1 MLFPTTIVFALLA
14 TITPVYS
21 VPITN
26 SPDALAVRSEHDSLE
41 ARNIAFAPAVEVEK
55 REDESYEDI
64 LARDSDL
71 YEDLE
76 AREEDIYQELM
87 VRSPEPEIEDMER
100 RGKIGFVVKAAEKI
114 GGFIKKIASK
124 AHKARK
130 VANAVS
136 NNNNQ
141 RSQNQ
146 NQKHRRSLERRG
158 GAYIERIE
166 ARDFEL
172 EARSKIGNKIK
183 SAFKKIGNG
192 VRTIVFCVVTAYLI
206 KHTSDQEWHQ
216 GCC

>member
-124 AHKARK
+124 PTKPTRWQMLLATTTTSGAKTKTRSTGVLLS
-130 VANAVS
+130 VAVVPTL
-136 NNNNQ
+136 
-141 RSQNQ
+141 R
-146 NQKHRRSLERRG
+146 E
-158 GAYIERIE
+158 
-166 ARDFEL
+166 
-172 EARSKIGNKIK
+172 SKLGTLN
-183 SAFKKIGNG
+183 
-192 VRTIVFCVVTAYLI
+192 
-206 KHTSDQEWHQ
+206 
-216 GCC
+216 